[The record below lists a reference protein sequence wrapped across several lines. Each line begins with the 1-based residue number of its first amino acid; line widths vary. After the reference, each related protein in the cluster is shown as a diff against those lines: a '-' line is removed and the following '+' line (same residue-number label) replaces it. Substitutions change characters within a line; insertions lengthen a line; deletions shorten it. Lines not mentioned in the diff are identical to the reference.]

1 VTLIFDLLTPKIN
14 GFPGLMV
21 EHFCVKFGYPS
32 CSDFLRYRVDKQTDR
47 QTDTEAPAYGKTH
60 TSAT

>member
-1 VTLIFDLLTPKIN
+1 
-14 GFPGLMV
+14 MV